1 MNLSSDINEV
11 PGIGPKTKKLLE
23 KLEIKTVSDL
33 IYHFPFRY
41 QDYSNILK
49 IKDLVTNESATVKA
63 KVERVDNIF
72 TRNGKKLTKARVY
85 DETEKMELLWF
96 NSHFI
101 KKQLIVGEEYNFS
114 GNVQTV
120 GNKIGLISPEFE
132 KAERMH
138 INTGRLVPVYPE
150 TTRISSK
157 WLRARNNDV
166 MNRLGSIKEF
176 LPMEILINN
185 NLISLHEALSKIHF
199 PATDYEVRVARR
211 RLAFEEFFLELLKV
225 EERKLSWSKDNSSIK
240 MRLDKFGEVIKQFIK
255 DLPYELTTAQK
266 KANEEILQD
275 MSKGTPMNRLLE
287 GDVGSGK
294 TVVAVIASYFAYLN
308 GYKTLYLAPT
318 EILANQHF
326 ETFSILLNKTGIKVS
341 LRTSAK
347 KRLEK
352 DWDVLIGTH
361 ALLFLEKYKRVGLV
375 VVDEQHRFGVEQREK
390 IKIIGTGLNGKT
402 PHFLSMTAT
411 PIPRTLALTLYG
423 DLSISALK
431 TGPHLNK
438 NIRTWV
444 VPEEKRNNSYDW
456 ILKKLNAL
464 KSSQV
469 FIVCPFIEESE
480 IENLENIKSAK
491 KEFDLLK
498 SGVFSKVK
506 MGLLHG
512 RMKSQE
518 KSEIIQKFRDG
529 EIKILVSTP
538 VIEVGVD
545 IPEAEIIIIESA
557 ERYGLASLHQL
568 RGRVGRKGGEAYC
581 LLFMSNYSTNAF
593 KRLKYL
599 ESIDSGLEL
608 AEIDMKMRGRGDI
621 FGTIQHGYKRF
632 KIADLSDIKLLELA
646 KINAQKYYPR
656 LTEFPTLEKRFN
668 EMNTKLI
675 GNN

>member
-11 PGIGPKTKKLLE
+11 PGIGTKTKKLLE

-199 PATDYEVRVARR
+199 PATDYKVRVARR

-240 MRLDKFGEVIKQFIK
+240 MRLDKFVEVIKQFIK

-275 MSKGTPMNRLLE
+275 MSKDTPMNRLLE

-294 TVVAVIASYFAYLN
+294 TVVA
-308 GYKTLYLAPT
+308 
-318 EILANQHF
+318 
-326 ETFSILLNKTGIKVS
+326 
-341 LRTSAK
+341 
-347 KRLEK
+347 
-352 DWDVLIGTH
+352 
-361 ALLFLEKYKRVGLV
+361 
-375 VVDEQHRFGVEQREK
+375 
-390 IKIIGTGLNGKT
+390 
-402 PHFLSMTAT
+402 
-411 PIPRTLALTLYG
+411 
-423 DLSISALK
+423 
-431 TGPHLNK
+431 
-438 NIRTWV
+438 
-444 VPEEKRNNSYDW
+444 
-456 ILKKLNAL
+456 
-464 KSSQV
+464 
-469 FIVCPFIEESE
+469 
-480 IENLENIKSAK
+480 
-491 KEFDLLK
+491 
-498 SGVFSKVK
+498 
-506 MGLLHG
+506 
-512 RMKSQE
+512 
-518 KSEIIQKFRDG
+518 
-529 EIKILVSTP
+529 
-538 VIEVGVD
+538 
-545 IPEAEIIIIESA
+545 
-557 ERYGLASLHQL
+557 
-568 RGRVGRKGGEAYC
+568 
-581 LLFMSNYSTNAF
+581 
-593 KRLKYL
+593 
-599 ESIDSGLEL
+599 
-608 AEIDMKMRGRGDI
+608 
-621 FGTIQHGYKRF
+621 
-632 KIADLSDIKLLELA
+632 
-646 KINAQKYYPR
+646 
-656 LTEFPTLEKRFN
+656 
-668 EMNTKLI
+668 
-675 GNN
+675 